1 MFSRSCQYALQATLY
16 INLHQSEGPVKIKD
30 IAETQNIPI
39 HFLGKVLQILVK
51 HKILDSTKGPTGG
64 FLLRKKAED
73 ITLLDIVEVVDGLD
87 IFDQCGIGLKKCSD
101 EHPCPIHNQY
111 KVVRSRIQAIFDHK
125 TIHELCQDVKKG
137 EAIVSFTE

>member
-1 MFSRSCQYALQATLY
+1 MFSRSCQYALQSTLY
-16 INLHQSEGPVKIKD
+16 IHLHQGEGPVKIKD

-64 FLLRKKAED
+64 FTLKKKAED

-87 IFDQCGIGLKKCSD
+87 IFDTCGIGLKKCSD
-101 EHPCPIHNQY
+101 ENPCPIHNQY
-111 KVVRSRIQAIFDHK
+111 KVVRSRIEAIFDHK
-125 TIHELCQDVKKG
+125 TIKELCEDVKNG
-137 EAIVSFTE
+137 EAIVSFKE